1 MLIALSGG
9 GDSLALLRLLAELR
23 PHRRL
28 ELYAAHLDHGLRD
41 ASREEALRVIGMAGQ
56 VGVPCRVS
64 RARALAGGQDTYRE
78 ARYRFLEAEA
88 DRLGADRIALAHQAD
103 DQIETVLF
111 RLLRGTGVR
120 GLGGI
125 PMRRGRF
132 VRPLLGFRRE
142 ELRAELHRRGLEWIE
157 DGSNEDVRFA
167 RPRIRHE
174 VLPALVGASGGR
186 VESILAELG
195 EHAARVDRALDR
207 RAARRLVEAVE
218 FRGNPDAG
226 AQIARSG
233 SADYD
238 RAVLA
243 RILRKLAQNQG
254 FRLSR
259 GGTRSAVEFIR
270 RGRSGGSVDV
280 GGGLRLRR
288 EFDRFV
294 LAPRTPP
301 SADRELEIISASAGR
316 GTMEL
321 GGAVFGVAWG
331 DAAGSSGRGWV
342 AEVDAGAGF
351 PLRLRGP
358 RPGDRI
364 RTKAGSRKVKKLLN
378 ERRVPLS
385 ERRRVPV
392 LESADGRVLWIVGH
406 STPPG
411 TEASRGALRLRVEA
425 GAR

>member
-1 MLIALSGG
+1 VLIALSGG

-23 PHRRL
+23 PRRAL
-28 ELYAAHLDHGLRD
+28 ELHAAHFDHGLRD
-41 ASREEALRVIGMAGQ
+41 ASREEALRVREMAREA
-56 VGVPCRVS
+56 GVPCRVC
-64 RARALAGGQDTYRE
+64 RARGLAGGQGTYRE

-88 DRLGADRIALAHQAD
+88 DRLRADRIALAHHAD
-103 DQIETVLF
+103 DQVETVLF

-120 GLGGI
+120 GLRGI
-125 PMRRGRF
+125 PIRRGRV

-142 ELRAELHRRGLEWIE
+142 ELRAELLRRGLEWIE
-157 DGSNEDVRFA
+157 DGSNADGRFA

-186 VESILAELG
+186 IESVLAELG
-195 EHAARVDRALDR
+195 DDAARVDRALDR
-207 RAARRLVEAVE
+207 RAARRLDEAVE
-218 FRGNPDAG
+218 SRGDPDAG
-226 AQIARSG
+226 AQIARSE

-294 LAPRTPP
+294 LAPETPP
-301 SADRELEIISASAGR
+301 SADRELEIVSASAGH
-316 GTMEL
+316 GTVEL
-321 GGAVFGVAWG
+321 AGRTFGVVWG
-331 DAAGSSGRGWV
+331 EEAGSSGPGWV
-342 AEVDAGAGF
+342 AEVGEGAGF

-364 RTKAGSRKVKKLLN
+364 RTEAGSRKVKKLLN

-385 ERRRVPV
+385 ERPQVPV

-406 STPPG
+406 STPPA
-411 TEASRGALRLRVEA
+411 TETCRGGLRLRVEA
-425 GAR
+425 GDR

>member
-9 GDSLALLRLLAELR
+9 SDSLALLRLLAELR
-23 PHRRL
+23 ARRSL
-28 ELYAAHLDHGLRD
+28 HLHAAHFDHGLRD
-41 ASREEALRVIGMAGQ
+41 GSREEALRVSGMARRA
-56 VGVPCRVS
+56 GVPCRVS
-64 RARALAGGQDTYRE
+64 RARGLAGGQEAYRE

-88 DRLGADRIALAHQAD
+88 DRLRVHRIALAHQAD

-111 RLLRGTGVR
+111 RLLRGTGMR

-125 PMRRGRF
+125 PVRRGRF
-132 VRPLLGFRRE
+132 VRPLLGFRRD
-142 ELRAELHRRGLEWIE
+142 ELRAELSRRGLEWIE
-157 DGSNEDVRFA
+157 DESNADGRYA

-174 VLPALVGASGGR
+174 VLPALIGASGGR
-186 VESILAELG
+186 IESILAELG
-195 EHAARVDRALDR
+195 GEARSVDRALDR
-207 RAARRLVEAVE
+207 RAERRLEETVEI
-218 FRGNPDAG
+218 RGHSGAG
-226 AQIARSG
+226 VQIARSG

-280 GGGLRLRR
+280 GGGLRLHR

-294 LAPRTPP
+294 LAPVTPP
-301 SADRELEIISASAGR
+301 SVDRELEIASASAGR

-321 GGAVFGVAWG
+321 AGRTFGVVWG
-331 DAAGSSGRGWV
+331 EEAGSSGPGWV
-342 AEVDAGAGF
+342 AEVDEGAGF

-364 RTKAGSRKVKKLLN
+364 RTRAGSRKVKKLLN

-385 ERRRVPV
+385 ERPQVPV

-406 STPPG
+406 STPPVAA
-411 TEASRGALRLRVEA
+411 TPRGGLTLRVE
-425 GAR
+425 G